1 MAQTGFS
8 PLKIY
13 ASSTAGHIPS
23 ASNLINDTSGSE
35 LAINIADGVLYYK
48 DSTGTVQV
56 IATKASTVNVASFSG
71 GTTGLT
77 PNTATTG
84 AIVLSGTLAVA
95 NGGTG
100 VTTSTGTGN
109 NVLSISPTLVTPIL
123 GTPASGNLSNCT
135 FPTLNQNTTGT
146 AAGLS
151 TTLAVASGGTGL
163 TSPGASGNLL
173 TSNGTSWTS
182 STPASVKGLGLGG
195 ETWHDVTASRS
206 SGTTYTNSYTYPIMV
221 GVGLRASSSGPTATS
236 LYVNGVQVA
245 NANFGG
251 WTGTGCWPAS
261 AIVPSGATYSVT
273 GGYGLYY
280 WAELY

>member
-1 MAQTGFS
+1 MAQTGFT

-13 ASSTAGHIPS
+13 ASSTAGNTPS
-23 ASNLINDTSGSE
+23 ASKLINDTSGSE
-35 LAINIADGVLYYK
+35 LAINIYDGKLFYK

-71 GTTGLT
+71 GATGLT

-84 AIVLSGTLAVA
+84 AVTLAGTLAVA

-100 VTTSTGTGN
+100 VTTSTGSGST
-109 NVLSISPTLVTPIL
+109 VLSTSPTLVTPIL
-123 GTPASGNLSNCT
+123 GTPTSGNLANCT

-173 TSNGTSWTS
+173 TSNGTGWTS
-182 STPASVKGLGLGG
+182 SAPAATQVFGS
-195 ETWHDVTASRS
+195 TWTNYTGTKTSF
-206 SGTTYTNSYTYPIMV
+206 TTYTNSTGKFIQAFCNSGCNGGGNGSIYINGNLVANWAAQFNGCGGYSCNMAAIIPPGATYYI
-221 GVGLRASSSGPTATS
+221 SSSGS
-236 LYVNGVQVA
+236 VNS
-245 NANFGG
+245 
-251 WTGTGCWPAS
+251 WW
-261 AIVPSGATYSVT
+261 
-273 GGYGLYY
+273 
-280 WAELY
+280 ELV